1 MSRLL
6 ADLKGPDIAERITG
20 RSTIILPLGAVEQ
33 HGPHL
38 PLNVDLTVATAF
50 ADEVVA
56 RRGEELDLWLLPPL
70 AITKSNEHAW
80 SPGTM
85 WLSPETLLAVVGD
98 IGRCV
103 ATTAARRLV
112 FFNAHGGNTTL
123 LNVACREVRLET
135 GLLTFLLH
143 PSVPPA
149 YGGTGNEAENGMG
162 IHGGVGETSLMLHL
176 QPEQVDMAK
185 AVRNLPDWM
194 LENTYA
200 RFGGPVQ
207 FGWTSAD
214 FGPDGHIGDP
224 TIASAEEGE
233 RLFER
238 TVESLGDQLAEIS
251 TFDFPT

>member
-1 MSRLL
+1 MSRRL
-6 ADLKGPDIAERITG
+6 ADLKGPEIAELVTES
-20 RSTIILPLGAVEQ
+20 STLVLPLGAVEQ

-38 PLNVDLTVATAF
+38 PLNVDLTMATCF
-50 ADEVVA
+50 ADAVVDA
-56 RRGEELDLWLLPPL
+56 RGDELDLWLLPPL

-85 WLSPETLLAVVGD
+85 WLSPETLLAVLRD

-112 FFNAHGGNTTL
+112 FLNAHGGNTTL
-123 LNVACREVRLET
+123 LNVACRELRLET
-135 GLLTFLLH
+135 GLLTFLIH

-149 YGGTGNEAENGMG
+149 YGGTGNPAEHGMG
-162 IHGGVGETSLMLHL
+162 LHGGIGETSLMLHL
-176 QPEQVDMAK
+176 RPEQVDMSK

-207 FGWTSAD
+207 FGWTTAD
-214 FGPDGHIGDP
+214 FGPDGHVGDP
-224 TIASAEEGE
+224 TLATAEEGA
-233 RLFER
+233 RLFAQ
-238 TVESLGDQLAEIS
+238 TVDLLGDQLAEIAV
-251 TFDFPT
+251 FDFPT